1 MPGKVVEIRVVP
13 GDPVAAHQPLV
24 VLEAMKM
31 EQVVTAPY
39 EGGVRSVDVGVGD
52 QVSSGALLVTLEG
65 S

>member
-1 MPGKVVEIRVVP
+1 
-13 GDPVAAHQPLV
+13 
-24 VLEAMKM
+24 M

-52 QVSSGALLVTLEG
+52 QVASGVVLVTLENPVSGAEG